1 MCDYASAG
9 NQWSSGNRFRTWLP
23 QPLDLGAAYETGA
36 TWKTVSGNW
45 LTSRLEAP
53 DLQAERG
60 VGHDDLAL
68 ASKGARATADSEYAK
83 EPSSPSKVIDGVIAG
98 PWDFKNRWV
107 SSLET
112 PHPHWIEVK
121 LKQPA
126 TIGSVVVRFADPAGY
141 PTSFQ
146 GLVRVDGKDQPVFD
160 VTGYKNPRYFRQT
173 IAPITTDTFR
183 LVVRASANPAYRNAA
198 QISEIELYP
207 PLPLAGPQWDHIK
220 TDRIVFLGNSIT
232 MHGPCP
238 PVQWA
243 GNWGM
248 AASEQEKDYVHVML
262 NSLAKLKGK
271 KPATMIANIADFERG
286 HATFDVDANFKK
298 FFDFKPDIVVVAIG
312 ENVPP
317 LSSEEAKAKYKA
329 GFLRLLEAI
338 KKGGQPTI
346 LVRSCF
352 WADPTKD
359 EIMRQCCTAVG
370 GVFVDASS
378 LGRDGSNA
386 ARDERTLPHGG
397 VAGHPGDKGMQAL
410 ADALLRAMAR
420 P

>member
-1 MCDYASAG
+1 
-9 NQWSSGNRFRTWLP
+9 
-23 QPLDLGAAYETGA
+23 LDLGTGYDTGA
-36 TWKTVSGNW
+36 TWKTVSGTW
-45 LTSRLEAP
+45 LTGRLEAP

-60 VGHDDLAL
+60 VRLDDLAL
-68 ASKGARATADSEYAK
+68 ASKGATVTADSEYAK

-146 GLVRVDGKDQPVFD
+146 GLVRVDGNDQPVFD
-160 VTGYKNPRYFRQT
+160 VTGYKNPRYFSQT
-173 IAPITTDTFR
+173 IGPVTTDTFR

-207 PLPLAGPQWDHIK
+207 PVPFAGPRQDRLK
-220 TDRIVFLGNSIT
+220 ADRIVFLGNSIT
-232 MHGPCP
+232 LHGPAET
-238 PVQWA
+238 VQWA

-248 AASEQEKDYVHVML
+248 AASEQDKDYVHLMV
-262 NSLAKLKGK
+262 NALAKLRGK
-271 KPATMIANIADFERG
+271 KPAFLVANIADFERG
-286 HATFDVDANFKK
+286 HATYDVEANFKK
-298 FFDFKPDIVVVAIG
+298 FFDFKPDVVVVAIG
-312 ENVPP
+312 ENVPV
-317 LSSEEAKAKYKA
+317 LSSKQLQTNYQMA
-329 GFLRLLEAI
+329 FLKFLKAI
-338 KKGGQPTI
+338 KANGRPAI
-346 LVRSCF
+346 FVRSCF

-359 EIMRQCCTAVG
+359 EIMRRCCAEVG
-370 GVFVDASS
+370 GVFVDVSS
-378 LGRDGSNA
+378 LGRDGSNS
-386 ARDERTLPHGG
+386 ARDERTFPHPG
-397 VAGHPGDKGMQAL
+397 VAGHPGDKGMKAL
-410 ADALLRAMAR
+410 ADALLRAMTQ